1 MENLTMKL
9 LILIG
14 PLLLMTGCQEHPD
27 QRIAQMA
34 LQQARDQAE
43 QSRQMLE
50 LQEEVAAGS
59 RQLVTADAQ
68 SRQEIVAMQHEIQIE
83 RSTMDQR
90 WDQLEQERKSLA
102 NKRYY
107 DSVIAEAISS
117 LGMILICLL
126 PLAVCWQLLRQNVE
140 PATEN
145 EVAELLL
152 DDLISS
158 SPLIIQ
164 PKPLLSENSENQEL
178 SSDAPAQNR
187 LGTLNS

>member
-1 MENLTMKL
+1 MENLTKKL

-27 QRIAQMA
+27 QRITQMA

-50 LQEEVAAGS
+50 LQEEVATGA

-83 RSTMDQR
+83 RSNMDQR

-102 NKRYY
+102 SQRFF
-107 DSVIAEAISS
+107 DSAIAEAISR

-126 PLAVCWQLLRQNVE
+126 PLVVCWQLLRQTVE

-152 DDLISS
+152 DDLVSS
-158 SPLIIQ
+158 SPLIIH
-164 PKPLLSENSENQEL
+164 PKSLMPENTENQEL